1 MPIAINGS
9 GTVTG
14 VSVGGLPD
22 GIVDTDMIAAAA
34 VTAPKRGAGAILQ
47 VVQTVKTS
55 RSTISLATNTLTS
68 DIMTVSITPQST
80 SSKILLQCTINCNCT
95 TTGFG
100 FVFNKGGTDI
110 TGATGD
116 AHGNRRRLTSS
127 QEVDSSNMS
136 SLSGTFLD
144 SPSTT
149 SATTYGVKLAHTSGG
164 TQTISVNHNN
174 ESDLA
179 KFQVT
184 VCTFT
189 AMEVAG

>member
-14 VSVGGLPD
+14 ISTGG
-22 GIVDTDMIAAAA
+22 ISDTKAVADAAM
-34 VTAPKRGAGAILQ
+34 PAGAILQ
-47 VVQTVKTS
+47 VVQTVKTD

-68 DIMTVSITPQST
+68 DIMTVSITPTST
-80 SSKILLQCTINCNCT
+80 SSKIFLQCTINGNCS

-127 QEVDSSNMS
+127 QEVDSSNMA

-149 SATTYGVKLAHTSGG
+149 SATTYGVKMAHTSGG
-164 TQTISVNHNN
+164 TQNVFVNHNN
-174 ESDLA
+174 EADLA

-184 VCTFT
+184 VCTLT

>member
-1 MPIAINGS
+1 MSSIKLTADS
-9 GTVTG
+9 G
-14 VSVGGLPD
+14 GGTFELKAPASSGNTRVLTLPD
-22 GIVDTDMIAAAA
+22 SGNYILGG
-34 VTAPKRGAGAILQ
+34 KILQ
-47 VVQTVKTS
+47 VVQTVKTD
-55 RSTISLATNTLTS
+55 RSSISLATNTLTS

-80 SSKILLQCTINCNCT
+80 SSKILLQCTINGNCS

-100 FVFNKGGTDI
+100 FVFNRGGTDI

-116 AHGNRRRLTSS
+116 SHGNRRRMTSS

-149 SATTYGVKLAHTSGG
+149 SATTYGVKMAHSSSG
-164 TQTISVNHNN
+164 TQNIFINHNN
-174 ESDLA
+174 DSDLA

-184 VCTFT
+184 VCTLT